1 MEDHLADRTT
11 VILQAEGASGRS
23 WEFRASGSREKFAGF
38 EKVYEEAKDDQQDSD
53 DNTTMPPLSNG
64 QSLPLRKLDPEQHFT
79 RPKPQY
85 NEASLV
91 KELEM
96 KEIGRPST
104 YASTIK
110 TIVDRKYVKREGRVL
125 NSTPL
130 GRDVSNLLKA
140 EWSGVV
146 DIDFT
151 RTMEH
156 KLDAIANGQAEWQDS
171 VSDIYRD
178 IGFTIPEP
186 PKETDFDCPKCLE
199 RKLLLRDGSNGPFF
213 SCSGYPRCRYT
224 APVGPDGKPVPL
236 EYYGLC
242 EACEEG
248 QLTKRDGR
256 NGLYFL
262 CDKCRYTVDPID
274 SSDSNS
280 GPKPAEFMGTCPNCS
295 SKLAVRNGKNGPY
308 LMCTKRRKDCGY
320 LGPVEQPDSQATYGI
335 CPTCEE
341 YPIVQRSGPRGSFF
355 GCSGYTITK
364 CPYTAE
370 VGVDGNPQPRATF
383 GPCREPKCSGGEI
396 VVRMS
401 KRGPFYGCSSYP
413 KCRFTA
419 PRKKLDDKCPDC
431 AGILV
436 TGPHK
441 AEGATSALCTN
452 CDWSRQGS
460 VEPLA
465 DG

>member
-1 MEDHLADRTT
+1 
-11 VILQAEGASGRS
+11 
-23 WEFRASGSREKFAGF
+23 
-38 EKVYEEAKDDQQDSD
+38 
-53 DNTTMPPLSNG
+53 
-64 QSLPLRKLDPEQHFT
+64 
-79 RPKPQY
+79 
-85 NEASLV
+85 
-91 KELEM
+91 
-96 KEIGRPST
+96 
-104 YASTIK
+104 
-110 TIVDRKYVKREGRVL
+110 
-125 NSTPL
+125 
-130 GRDVSNLLKA
+130 
-140 EWSGVV
+140 VV

-156 KLDAIANGQAEWQDS
+156 KLDAIANGQAEWQDA

-186 PKETDFDCPKCLE
+186 PKETDFDCPNCG
-199 RKLLLRDGSNGPFF
+199 RKLLLRDGSNGRFF
-213 SCSGYPRCRYT
+213 SCPGYPRCRFS
-224 APVGPDGKPVPL
+224 APVGPDEKPVPP
-236 EYYGLC
+236 EHHGPC
-242 EACEEG
+242 PACNEG
-248 QLTKRDGR
+248 QLTKRDGK
-256 NGLYFL
+256 NGPYFF
-262 CDKCRYTVDPID
+262 CDNHANCRYTTNPSD

-280 GPKPAEFMGTCPNCS
+280 GPQPAEFAGICQQCS

-308 LMCTKRRKDCGY
+308 VMCTGARKNCGY

-335 CPTCEE
+335 CPMCEE
-341 YPIVQRSGPRGSFF
+341 YPIVTRNGPRGPFF

-383 GPCREPKCSGGEI
+383 GPCRDPKCSGGEI

-419 PRKKLDDKCPDC
+419 PRKKLDEKCPSC
-431 AGILV
+431 AGALV

-441 AEGATSALCTN
+441 AEGATSALCTD

-460 VEPLA
+460 IEPLEDSLGVDLEA
-465 DG
+465 KAQN